1 MGRLFAVLSLLSF
14 ARKFLKNSCDI
25 SMDLCASLDRW
36 RQELFG
42 TITQC
47 LNLEQEIHHTASKLC
62 ILALEPLK

>member
-1 MGRLFAVLSLLSF
+1 
-14 ARKFLKNSCDI
+14 
-25 SMDLCASLDRW
+25 MDLCASLDRW

-47 LNLEQEIHHTASKLC
+47 LTLEQEIHHTASKLC